1 MNAVRRSCVVV
12 YQPKETNIA
21 LFRAILN
28 SMSQYS
34 SVTIIYNNVSTG
46 DSEENARTFARKLE
60 RTQYKGNISLR
71 ATERADHARQI
82 AYDIAKKETHPLIIS
97 SSGDGGYNE
106 VINGALEA
114 ADATHTP
121 VTGLLPSGNANDHY
135 KQLHQ
140 PHVIDRIESGT
151 VQTIDVLKIESR
163 VNGKPW
169 CRYAHSYIGFGLSS
183 EVGKA
188 LNDADLNSTNELLIF
203 LKTFVKNK
211 PFTII
216 SADHAL
222 EYQSI
227 ILSNVG
233 KMSKVLSLSKTS
245 KVDDGLFE
253 IFTSDANVVKLMGT
267 LVKSVA
273 GVMAHE
279 DRTSSYSCI
288 TTHPLNIQ
296 LDGEI
301 YTIDKDSEIHI
312 SSCHKALRCV
322 I

>member
-1 MNAVRRSCVVV
+1 MGDKIII
-12 YQPKETNIA
+12 Q
-21 LFRAILN
+21 AILSVMN
-28 SMSQYS
+28 EYS
-34 SVTIIYNNVSTG
+34 SITIIYNDFSTG
-46 DSEENARTFARKLE
+46 ESELNARAIAKKLE
-60 RTQYKGNISLR
+60 RTQYKDVVKLIV
-71 ATERADHARQI
+71 TERPDHARKI
-82 AYDIAKKETHPLIIS
+82 AYEITKREARPLIIS
-97 SSGDGGYNE
+97 SSGDGGYHE

-114 ADATHTP
+114 ADAAHTP

-163 VNGKPW
+163 INGRPW
-169 CRYAHSYIGFGLSS
+169 HKYAHSYIGFGLSS

-188 LNDADLNSTNELLIF
+188 LNEVDLNSTNELLIF

-211 PFTII
+211 PFTIVVG
-216 SADHAL
+216 DHAL

-233 KMSKVLSLSKTS
+233 KMSKVLSLSKTA

-253 IFTSDANVVKLMGT
+253 ILTSDANVVKLMGT

>member
-1 MNAVRRSCVVV
+1 MIR
-12 YQPKETNIA
+12 
-21 LFRAILN
+21 
-28 SMSQYS
+28 YS
-34 SVTIIYNNVSTG
+34 SITIIYNDVSTG
-46 DSEENARTFARKLE
+46 ASEANARNFAKKLE
-60 RTQYKGNISLR
+60 RTAYKGSIRLLQ
-71 ATERADHARQI
+71 TKHADHARQI
-82 AYDIAKKETHPLIIS
+82 ASEITAKERHPLLIS

-106 VINGALEA
+106 LINGALEA
-114 ADATHTP
+114 ADESHIP

-135 KQLHQ
+135 KQMHK
-140 PHVIDRIESGT
+140 PHVIKRILSGE
-151 VQTIDVLKIESR
+151 VQIIDVLKIESR
-163 VNGKPW
+163 MNGQPW
-169 CRYAHSYIGFGLSS
+169 QRYAHSYIGFGLSS

-188 LNDADLNSTNELLIF
+188 LNQVDLNSTNELLIF

-216 SADHAL
+216 SDDHAL

-233 KMSKVLSLSKTS
+233 KMSKVLSLSKTAR
-245 KVDDGLFE
+245 VDDGKFE

-279 DRTSSYSCI
+279 DRTSSYTCI

-296 LDGEI
+296 LDGEV
-301 YTIDKDSEIHI
+301 YTVDRDSEIRI
-312 SSCHKALRCV
+312 SSCPKALQCV

>member
-1 MNAVRRSCVVV
+1 
-12 YQPKETNIA
+12 
-21 LFRAILN
+21 
-28 SMSQYS
+28 MSRYS
-34 SVTIIYNNVSTG
+34 SITIIYNNVSTG
-46 DSEENARTFARKLE
+46 DSEVNARNLAKKLE
-60 RTQYKGNISLR
+60 RTEYVGHVHLQ
-71 ATERADHARQI
+71 ATKHVDHARQI
-82 AYDIAKKETHPLIIS
+82 AYEIAKKESHPLIIS

-114 ADATHTP
+114 ASAAHRP

-135 KQLHQ
+135 KQLHK
-140 PHVIDRIESGT
+140 PHVIERILSGDT
-151 VQTIDVLKIESR
+151 QIIDVLKIESQI
-163 VNGKPW
+163 NGKPW
-169 CRYAHSYIGFGLSS
+169 HRYAHSYIGFGLSS

-188 LNDADLNSTNELLIF
+188 LNEVDLNSTNELLIF

-216 SADHAL
+216 YEDHAL

-233 KMSKVLSLSKTS
+233 KMSKVLSLSKTA

-279 DRTSSYSCI
+279 ERVSTYSCI
-288 TTHPLNIQ
+288 TTHPLNVQ
-296 LDGEI
+296 LDGEV
-301 YTIDKDSEIHI
+301 YTIDGNTEIHI

>member
-1 MNAVRRSCVVV
+1 MKDV
-12 YQPKETNIA
+12 YHACSITTRVSVKVINHG
-21 LFRAILN
+21 ILN
-28 SMSQYS
+28 YMNEYS
-34 SVTIIYNNVSTG
+34 SITIIYNHVSTG
-46 DSEENARTFARKLE
+46 ASETNARAFAKKLE
-60 RTQYKGNISLR
+60 NTKYKGKIALI
-71 ATERADHARQI
+71 ATEHANH
-82 AYDIAKKETHPLIIS
+82 AFTIAKEITSRETNPLIIS

-114 ADATHTP
+114 SSSRNHP

-135 KQLHQ
+135 NQLHKPYVTKQ
-140 PHVIDRIESGT
+140 IINGT
-151 VQTIDVLKIESR
+151 TQCIDVLKIEAHID
-163 VNGKPW
+163 GKPW
-169 CRYAHSYIGFGLSS
+169 HRYAHSYIGFGLSS

-188 LNDADLNSTNELLIF
+188 LNEVDLNSTNELLIF

-216 SADHAL
+216 VGDHAL

-233 KMSKVLSLSKTS
+233 KMSKVLSLSKTAN
-245 KVDDGLFE
+245 VDDGLFE
-253 IFTSDANVVKLMGT
+253 IFTSDANVVKLMSS

-273 GVMAHE
+273 GIMAHE
-279 DRTSSYSCI
+279 ARTKTYSCI
-288 TTHPLNIQ
+288 TTNPLNIQ

-301 YTIDKDSEIHI
+301 FTIDADSEIQI
-312 SSCHKALRCV
+312 KSCHKALFCV